1 MNTYA
6 ITRHNHTTTAFGK
19 TAGKA
24 KYNAYIESESGYE
37 FGDWLQTIESCRLE
51 HKFRPSDLFGD
62 INDFNYMKQRRDI
75 DFAYIGQK
83 VEVDRKPGIIVGASN
98 MSLNL
103 DVCFDGEHWKS
114 NCHPWWRVKYFD
126 NKGNLIREFGD

>member
-6 ITRHNHTTTAFGK
+6 ITRYGHTTTAFGK
-19 TAGKA
+19 TAGQA
-24 KYNAYIESESGYE
+24 KYNAYSDSESGYE
-37 FGDWLQTIESCRLE
+37 FGGWLKTIESCRLQ

-62 INDFNYMKQRRDI
+62 IEYFNHMKQQRDI
-75 DFAYIGQK
+75 DFAYMGMR
-83 VEVDRKPGIIVGASN
+83 VEVDGKPGIIVGSN
-98 MSLNL
+98 MSQNL

-126 NKGNLIREFGD
+126 SKGNVIKEFGD

>member
-6 ITRHNHTTTAFGK
+6 IERFGHVSTGFGN

-24 KYNAYIESESGYE
+24 KYNAYLESESGYE
-37 FGDWLQTIESCRLE
+37 FGDWLQTIESCKMV

-62 INDFNYMKQRRDI
+62 IEQFNRIKQYRGI
-75 DFAYIGQK
+75 EFAYMGMH
-83 VEVDRKPGIIVGASN
+83 VEVDGKPGVIVGANDSC
-98 MSLNL
+98 NL
-103 DVCFDGEHWKS
+103 DICFDGEHWKS

-126 NKGNLIREFGD
+126 NKGNVVKKFGD

>member
-6 ITRHNHTTTAFGK
+6 ITRYGRTTSAFGK
-19 TAGKA
+19 TAGQA
-24 KYNAYIESESGYE
+24 KYNEYLHSESGYT
-37 FGDWLQTIESCRLE
+37 FGDWLKTIESCRLA

-62 INDFNYMKQRRDI
+62 IECFNHMKQQRDI
-75 DFAYIGQK
+75 DFAYMGMR
-83 VEVDRKPGIIVGASN
+83 VEVDGKPGVIVGSN

-103 DVCFDGEHWKS
+103 DVCSDGECWKS

-126 NKGNLIREFGD
+126 SNGNLVKEFKD